1 MNTSPADRIRLE
13 FPADTVNMA
22 IARTVAAAVG
32 ARADLTM
39 DQVEDVRLAMDEATA
54 HMIRAATPG
63 ALISCD
69 LWIQDHA
76 VHASLSCKTSTHD
89 SPEPEPFSWMVL
101 SALVHS
107 VDLETIDG
115 VLLLRWS
122 LTRDHSAPM

>member
-1 MNTSPADRIRLE
+1 MSTSPADRIRLE

-22 IARTVAAAVG
+22 IARTVAAAVA

-54 HMIRAATPG
+54 HMIRAAISG
-63 ALISCD
+63 SLISCE
-69 LWIQDHA
+69 LWIHDQG
-76 VHASLSCKTSTHD
+76 VHASLSCNTASHD

-101 SALVHS
+101 TALVQSLH
-107 VDLETIDG
+107 LETVDE

-122 LTRDHSAPM
+122 LARDHSASS